1 MTFGLY
7 IKNAALKDNERLRSM
22 RKALEEGG
30 CSLYDIETREDL
42 MPGTDAVLSV
52 GGDGTFL
59 SASKRVAETGVPIL
73 GVNMGRL
80 GFLSENKPEEVVEA
94 LLSGNYTIEDRTM
107 LKSVIT
113 VEGACRAGDFWPY
126 ALNEVTVHRSGAS
139 VLGIN
144 VTVDG
149 DELPTYWADGLIVAT
164 SSGSTAYS
172 LSAGGPI
179 CSPASKVLI
188 IEPISPHNLNV
199 RPLVVPET
207 AVIDISVK
215 SRDDSVICTM
225 DNRTMSLPAT
235 ASLRVSMAQFSLKRI
250 RLSRSSF
257 VKALVSKLFWGE
269 DIRNNGEK

>member
-1 MTFGLY
+1 MTFGVY
-7 IKNAALKDNERLRSM
+7 IKNDGLKDNNRLRSM
-22 RKALEEGG
+22 RRALEDAG
-30 CSLYDIETREDL
+30 CTLYDIRTRQDL
-42 MPGTDAVLSV
+42 LPGTDAVLSV

-59 SASKRVAETGVPIL
+59 SASKRVADSGVPIL

-80 GFLSENKPEEVVEA
+80 GFLSENKPEEVADA
-94 LLSGNYTIEDRTM
+94 LLTGNYSIEDRTM
-107 LKSVIT
+107 LSAQIT
-113 VEGACRAGDFWPY
+113 DGPGTSEDFCPY
-126 ALNEVTVHRSGAS
+126 ALNEVTVHRNGAS

-179 CSPASKVLI
+179 CSPASRVLI

-215 SRDDSVICTM
+215 SRDSSVICTM
-225 DNRTMSLPAT
+225 DNRTMSLPAS
-235 ASLRVSMAQFSLKRI
+235 AALRVSMAQFSLKRI

>member
-42 MPGTDAVLSV
+42 IPGTDAVLSV

-59 SASKRVAETGVPIL
+59 SASKRVSETGVPIL

-113 VEGACRAGDFWPY
+113 GEGACRAGDFWPY

>member
-1 MTFGLY
+1 
-7 IKNAALKDNERLRSM
+7 M

-42 MPGTDAVLSV
+42 IPGTDAVLSV

-59 SASKRVAETGVPIL
+59 SASKRVAETEVPIL

-113 VEGACRAGDFWPY
+113 GEGACRAGDFWPY